1 MKLLLEAT
9 IDWNKV
15 FNSIWNWCKT
25 DGLKLLIAL
34 LVLFISWKIV
44 NLIFKKLDNILKRKK
59 TDKTLSK
66 VFISLGRKVSKAF
79 LLLMFIS
86 YIGIDTSS
94 IVAAITAG
102 AVTVGLAL
110 QGALSNLAS
119 GVLIIAL
126 RPFRV
131 GDYIECDGKSG
142 TVDEIGLFQTR
153 LITSDNK
160 VVIIPNSLAI
170 DDAVVNYSLL
180 KTRRVDIT
188 FSIAYEND
196 FRKAKRIIYKEIE
209 KTKLALEDPKPF
221 VNINVHNSSSIDIV
235 TRVWVKAEDY
245 WNYYWLMMESVKFA
259 FDKNNISIPYS
270 QLDVHLKQ
278 ENNENAIAL
287 EDDPFVK
294 EEIIEYNKR
303 KTAMYEAKA
312 KREEE
317 EAKEL
322 EKQESKDIVK
332 ILTNLNRKKKKTK
345 KVEKEISNK

>member
-1 MKLLLEAT
+1 MNLLLENNA
-9 IDWNKV
+9 IDWNNV
-15 FNSIWNWCKT
+15 LNSIWNWIIT
-25 DGLKLLIAL
+25 DGLKLLISIII
-34 LVLFISWKIV
+34 LFISWKLV
-44 NLIFKKLDNILKRKK
+44 NLVFKKLDNILKSRK

-66 VFISLGRKVSKAF
+66 VFISLGRKITKAF
-79 LLLMFIS
+79 LILMFIS

-94 IVAAITAG
+94 IVAAVTAG

-110 QGALSNLAS
+110 QGALSNLAA
-119 GVLIIAL
+119 GVLVIAL

-131 GDYIECDGKSG
+131 GDFIECDGKSG

-153 LITSDNK
+153 LITPDNK
-160 VVIIPNSLAI
+160 VVIIPNSLTI
-170 DDAVVNYSLL
+170 DDSVVNYSLL

-196 FRKAKRIIYKEIE
+196 FRKAKRIIFNEIA
-209 KTKLALEDPKPF
+209 KTKLALDQPAPF

-245 WNYYWLMMESVKFA
+245 WNYYWLMMESVKLA

-278 ENNENAIAL
+278 GNNESSIQE
-287 EDDPFVK
+287 EDPLVK

-303 KTAMYEAKA
+303 KDAIYKA
-312 KREEE
+312 KQEREAEE
-317 EAKEL
+317 QKEL
-322 EKQESKDIVK
+322 ERQESKDIVK
-332 ILTNLNRKKKKTK
+332 IIVNKAKKKKSK
-345 KVEKEISNK
+345 KESSKK